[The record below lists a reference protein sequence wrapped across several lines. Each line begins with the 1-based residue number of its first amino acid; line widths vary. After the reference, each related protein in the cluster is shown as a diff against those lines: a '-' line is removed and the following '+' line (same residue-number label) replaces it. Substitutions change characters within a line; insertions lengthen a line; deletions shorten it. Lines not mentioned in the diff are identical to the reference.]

1 MNIKKLRLQNKL
13 SQNDVAKIIN
23 ITQSNYSK
31 YEKGTIEPDLKS
43 LIQLANYYN
52 VSLDYLC
59 DRQWNNQIGYIQDD
73 RRETVKQIV
82 NLNDK
87 SFDLVKSYTQAVID
101 MNEKKW

>member
-1 MNIKKLRLQNKL
+1 MRLKELRIKNKL
-13 SQNDVAKIIN
+13 KQEQIANKMN
-23 ITQSNYSK
+23 MTQEKYSRLENGISK
-31 YEKGTIEPDLKS
+31 LDTDM
-43 LIQLANYYN
+43 LIDFANFYN

-73 RRETVKQIV
+73 RRETVKQII

-101 MNEKKW
+101 MNEKK